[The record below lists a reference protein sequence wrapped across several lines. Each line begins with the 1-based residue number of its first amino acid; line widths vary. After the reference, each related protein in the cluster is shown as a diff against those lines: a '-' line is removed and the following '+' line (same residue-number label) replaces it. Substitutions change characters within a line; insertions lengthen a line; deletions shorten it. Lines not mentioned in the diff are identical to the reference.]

1 MGKKKTFL
9 LYAILILVSLLTAAA
24 DVTADTTSDAL
35 GIRLASSMIEHHI
48 NPYIAIMLI
57 ALIPIVELRG
67 AIPIGILFFHL
78 QWHWVI
84 LASIVGNMLP
94 IFFVLFIF
102 RFVEKFLRRF
112 KPFDKLFDW
121 FFAKTL
127 AKSESVEKYQE
138 LGLTFFVGI
147 PLPVTGA
154 WTGSLIAYLMHLS
167 YAKSILYIFLG
178 VLSAAVIVSV
188 ITYFKWIG
196 LIIAVSV
203 LTIITVIGIIK
214 TKMSSKN
221 VATDKEQQ

>member
-1 MGKKKTFL
+1 M
-9 LYAILILVSLLTAAA
+9 SLLTAAA
-24 DVTADTTSDAL
+24 DVTDDSL
-35 GIRLASSMIEHHI
+35 GFRLASKMIEHHI
-48 NPYIAIMLI
+48 NPYIAIFLI
-57 ALIPIVELRG
+57 AVIPIVELRG

-78 QWHWVI
+78 KWHWVI
-84 LASIVGNMLP
+84 LASIVGNMMP

-112 KPFDKLFDW
+112 KTFDKLFDW

-167 YAKSILYIFLG
+167 YTKSILYIFLG
-178 VLSAAVIVSV
+178 VISAAIIVSV

-196 LIIAVSV
+196 LIVAVSV
-203 LTIITVIGIIK
+203 LTLITVIGIILMLTGK
-214 TKMSSKN
+214 PGEGSLQSTGIENFKFYTVLTN
-221 VATDKEQQ
+221 VFTF

>member
-1 MGKKKTFL
+1 MTKKKL
-9 LYAILILVSLLTAAA
+9 IILYGILIATGIILSGADASDDSLG
-24 DVTADTTSDAL
+24 V
-35 GIRLASSMIEHHI
+35 RLASAMIEHHI

-57 ALIPIVELRG
+57 AVIPIVELRG

-84 LASIVGNMLP
+84 LASVIGNMLP

-112 KPFDKLFDW
+112 KTFDKLFDW

-178 VLSAAVIVSV
+178 VISAAIIVSV

-203 LTIITVIGIIK
+203 LTIITVIGIIR
-214 TKMSSKN
+214 TKMTAKN
-221 VATDKEQQ
+221 VTANKEQQ